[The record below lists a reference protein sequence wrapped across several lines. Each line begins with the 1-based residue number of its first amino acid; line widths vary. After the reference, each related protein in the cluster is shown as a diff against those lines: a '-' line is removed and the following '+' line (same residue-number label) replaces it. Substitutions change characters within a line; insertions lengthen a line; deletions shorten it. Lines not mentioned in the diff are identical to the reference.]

1 MHLTKQQK
9 IYAAVLGLAVSAF
22 AFDRFVL
29 GPGDDAP
36 EEVAAAPAGAARR
49 PTPRRTPAR
58 PAGVASA
65 RAAAARAA
73 GDTAPVPSA
82 TPPASTL
89 SARLEALAAAQK
101 LKLDNVGDAFKPSTV
116 WVGSPKQVAP
126 TVEVVDAVAEF
137 QKKKL
142 TAVMKQNSGGI
153 AVIDKTYLSV
163 GQSLDGFRLVAVKD
177 RSAILRRGNQRVEL
191 RLRDDDAANG
201 TMTSEK
207 IAGTDGQ

>member
-1 MHLTKQQK
+1 MQLTKQQK

-36 EEVAAAPAGAARR
+36 EEVAAATAARR
-49 PTPRRTPAR
+49 PAPRRTPAR
-58 PAGVASA
+58 PAGVASVN
-65 RAAAARAA
+65 AAAAQAAAA
-73 GDTAPVPSA
+73 GPAAPGTASP
-82 TPPASTL
+82 STL
-89 SARLEALAAAQK
+89 SIRLEALAAAQK

-142 TAVMKQNSGGI
+142 TAVVKQNSGGI

-191 RLRDDDAANG
+191 RLRDDDAG
-201 TMTSEK
+201 TGTITSEK